1 MPDLKGEKL
10 FVNLGASQTRRRLK
24 GFGHGV
30 RKVQSAGRNQAV
42 IIHTATG
49 RHLQE
54 LEAKFSDVRFSS
66 GKPPEEFKQ
75 VTLYERLGGVYAI
88 ATVVDDFVDRIMD
101 DPRLNANPKVNEA
114 HHKVAPA
121 GFKYLVTEQVCEA
134 TGGPQRYTGRSML
147 DSHAHLEITEQEWQ
161 AFLDDF
167 KQTLN
172 KFKVPAA
179 EQAELFAIVE
189 STKQDIVRP
198 RKLEA

>member
-1 MPDLKGEKL
+1 MADPKGKKL
-10 FVNLGASQTRRRLK
+10 FVNLGASQARRRLT

-54 LEAKFSDVRFSS
+54 LENKFADVGYSS
-66 GKPPEEFKQ
+66 AEPHEEFKHM
-75 VTLYERLGGVYAI
+75 TLYERLGGIYAL
-88 ATVVDDFVDRIMD
+88 ADVVNDFIDRIMD

-114 HHKVAPA
+114 HHKVSRA

-134 TGGPQRYTGRSML
+134 AGGPQHYTGRSMF

-167 KQTLN
+167 KQTLD
-172 KFKVPAA
+172 KFKVPEA

-189 STKQDIVRP
+189 STKRDIVLP
-198 RKLEA
+198 G